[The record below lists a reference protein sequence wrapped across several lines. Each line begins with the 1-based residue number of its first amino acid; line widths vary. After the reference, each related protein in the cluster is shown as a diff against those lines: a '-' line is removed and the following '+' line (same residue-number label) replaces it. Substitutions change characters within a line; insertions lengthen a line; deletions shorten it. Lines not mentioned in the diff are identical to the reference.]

1 MGLLSGLGAV
11 VGSIIAPGIGTAI
24 GGALGGAGDYMLN
37 KHDSRDAASRQN
49 QYQLYMSNS
58 AHQREVADLRAAGLN
73 PVLSALGS
81 GASVMSVP
89 VNGSYNSD
97 NVDARSAL
105 ESQRRQETAVANATI
120 GKLLQDAA
128 TGSALERQSYE
139 VTRTE
144 RSKQAQNAAQARL
157 LDAQAVTEATK
168 QLQGLASARFMDEQ
182 AKTQATLRD
191 LNVANTALAIAN
203 RGLTSEREAL
213 TRGQKQWN
221 FYNYLRDRR
230 REDFMSEMR
239 RKDPMHYQ
247 QLIRTEMFGSTPL
260 QLMLNSVM
268 PAFTGG
274 EK

>member
-1 MGLLSGLGAV
+1 MGLFSSIGSLFGS
-11 VGSIIAPGIGTAI
+11 VGSAI
-24 GGALGGAGDYMLN
+24 GGIGDYFLN
-37 KHDSRDAASRQN
+37 KRDSRDAASRQN

-73 PVLSALGS
+73 PVLSALGN

-89 VNGSYNSD
+89 VNGSYQSD
-97 NVDARSAL
+97 NVDTRSAL

-120 GKLLQDAA
+120 SKLLQDTA
-128 TGSALERQSYE
+128 TGSALEQQSYE
-139 VTRTE
+139 VSRTE
-144 RSKQAQNAAQARL
+144 RSKQAQNLAQAKLLEAQRL
-157 LDAQAVTEATK
+157 TEQTK

-182 AKTQATLRD
+182 AKTQATMRD
-191 LNVANTALAIAN
+191 LNAANTALAIAT

-230 REDFMSEMR
+230 REDFMSKMR
-239 RKDPMHYQ
+239 RTDPMHYE
-247 QLIRTEMFGSTPL
+247 QLIRTEMFGSSPI
-260 QLMLNSVM
+260 QLLLNSVM
-268 PAFTGG
+268 PGFTGG

>member
-1 MGLLSGLGAV
+1 MGLFSSIGSLFGS
-11 VGSIIAPGIGTAI
+11 VGSAI
-24 GGALGGAGDYMLN
+24 GGIGDYFLN

-73 PVLSALGS
+73 PVLSALGN

-120 GKLLQDAA
+120 GKLLQDAS
-128 TGSALERQSYE
+128 TGAALEQQAYE

-144 RSKQAQNAAQARL
+144 RSKQGQNAAAARL
-157 LDAQAVTEATK
+157 LDAQAVTEVTK

-182 AKTQATLRD
+182 AKTQATMRD
-191 LNVANTALAIAN
+191 LNAANTALAIAT

-230 REDFMSEMR
+230 REDFMLEMR
-239 RKDPMHYQ
+239 RKDPMHYE
-247 QLIRTEMFGSTPL
+247 QLIRTEMFGSSPI
-260 QLMLNSVM
+260 QLLLNSVM
-268 PAFTGG
+268 PGFISGG
-274 EK
+274 DK